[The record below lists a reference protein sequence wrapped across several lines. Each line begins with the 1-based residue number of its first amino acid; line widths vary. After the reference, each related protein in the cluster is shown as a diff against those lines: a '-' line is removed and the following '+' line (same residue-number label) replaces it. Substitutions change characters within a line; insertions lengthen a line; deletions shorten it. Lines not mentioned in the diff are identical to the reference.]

1 MITTELMQ
9 AILKDYALPLRG
21 THGVSHWARVLENGR
36 RLAEASGASLA
47 VVSLFA
53 VFHDSRR
60 VNEGW
65 DRHHGLRGAEY
76 AATLRGKLFDL
87 TDAEFDDLYH
97 ACAQH
102 TDGKTQANVNL
113 QVCWDA
119 DRLDLYRVGTRPEP
133 ARLCTPAAR
142 DAAMLDWA
150 NQRALQRLVPDLVL
164 DEWGLVY

>member
-1 MITTELMQ
+1 MITPELMQ
-9 AILKDYALPLRG
+9 AILNDYALPLRG

-65 DRHHGLRGAEY
+65 DHHHGLRGAQY

-87 TDAEFDDLYH
+87 PDDEFDDLYH
-97 ACAQH
+97 ACAHH
-102 TDGKTQANVNL
+102 TDGKTEANLNL
-113 QVCWDA
+113 QVCWDS

-142 DAAMLDWA
+142 DTAVLAWA
-150 NQRALQRLVPDLVL
+150 NQRASQRLVPDLVL
-164 DEWGLVY
+164 AEWGLAY